1 MADDKRDFSRSDPMK
16 RTIALTIITIS
27 LVLTSWGSATA
38 QCTSNSCLTVSTDA
52 DNSDVVATVIK
63 RALAGINRTV
73 APVVSV
79 QEPVSRCDP
88 PVDFPGICAPPVVRK
103 PSPLTR
109 ESVRGHVPDLLLT
122 LEPSEVIV
130 GLPINAYL
138 RPLPIPFT
146 LMVGGFTLH
155 ITLIPSVQWN
165 FGDGVERSGT
175 LGGPYPA
182 GSVVHTFR
190 TANRFR
196 VSARVLWNVLAV
208 TSEGEEVE
216 VTGDAILLNYARLVT
231 VRTARAH
238 LISTSSKSRP

>member
-1 MADDKRDFSRSDPMK
+1 MADDNSDLSSGDPVKRA
-16 RTIALTIITIS
+16 IALTIITIT
-27 LVLTSWGSATA
+27 LFITSWGSATA

-73 APVVSV
+73 TPVVSV

-109 ESVRGHVPDLLLT
+109 ESVREHVPDLLLT
-122 LEPSEVIV
+122 LEPVDAIV

-138 RPLPIPFT
+138 RPLPAPFT
-146 LMVGGFTLH
+146 LLVGGFTLY

-165 FGDGVERSGT
+165 FGDGAERSGT
-175 LGGPYPA
+175 LGGPYPS
-182 GSVVHTFR
+182 GSMVHTFR

-196 VSARVLWNVLAV
+196 VSARVLWKVSAV

-216 VTGDAILLNYARLVT
+216 VTGDAIVLNYARLIT
-231 VRTARAH
+231 VRAARGH